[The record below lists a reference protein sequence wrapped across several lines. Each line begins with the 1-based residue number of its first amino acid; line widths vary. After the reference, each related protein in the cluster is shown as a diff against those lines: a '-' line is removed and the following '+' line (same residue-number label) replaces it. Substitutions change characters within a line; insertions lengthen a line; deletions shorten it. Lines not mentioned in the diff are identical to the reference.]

1 MGQGGADGEAPRL
14 SGVGD
19 RGAGLA
25 AIKQGLGPPV
35 LERLGQGGIGGK
47 RAIHVELHAG
57 DRQGGQQ
64 LGELGHHLAHLL
76 QAGIETVCTGCHRRT
91 SSLEWHQ
98 YPYPYQA
105 LLPTGIARVRTSPQC
120 SERQREEVHMARRSK
135 VDLYGL
141 LERIIEMFEREKMP
155 IRDIELV
162 LREEGFDISRAAIQ
176 RSLKKN
182 EEVALNYKRALDE
195 SRMLLQEIQDNPGT
209 DILELTQQMLGQ
221 KLSEYVRSIDELE
234 FKNAG
239 ELIESVASI
248 SRAQVNVGRLKMEFQ
263 AGVKAA
269 KKALEAELKRIL
281 MEEDPA
287 TLLAVLDAIERT
299 EVKAPRGRA

>member
-1 MGQGGADGEAPRL
+1 
-14 SGVGD
+14 
-19 RGAGLA
+19 
-25 AIKQGLGPPV
+25 
-35 LERLGQGGIGGK
+35 
-47 RAIHVELHAG
+47 
-57 DRQGGQQ
+57 
-64 LGELGHHLAHLL
+64 
-76 QAGIETVCTGCHRRT
+76 
-91 SSLEWHQ
+91 
-98 YPYPYQA
+98 
-105 LLPTGIARVRTSPQC
+105 
-120 SERQREEVHMARRSK
+120 MARRSK

-182 EEVALNYKRALDE
+182 EDVALNLKRAMDE
-195 SRMLLQEIQDNPGT
+195 SRMLLKELQDNPGT
-209 DILELTQQMLGQ
+209 DMMEVIHHILAN

-234 FKNAG
+234 FKDAG

-287 TLLAVLDAIERT
+287 TLLAVLDAIERI
-299 EVKAPRGRA
+299 EIKAPRGRA

>member
-1 MGQGGADGEAPRL
+1 
-14 SGVGD
+14 
-19 RGAGLA
+19 
-25 AIKQGLGPPV
+25 
-35 LERLGQGGIGGK
+35 
-47 RAIHVELHAG
+47 
-57 DRQGGQQ
+57 
-64 LGELGHHLAHLL
+64 
-76 QAGIETVCTGCHRRT
+76 
-91 SSLEWHQ
+91 
-98 YPYPYQA
+98 
-105 LLPTGIARVRTSPQC
+105 
-120 SERQREEVHMARRSK
+120 MARRSK

-182 EEVALNYKRALDE
+182 EDVALNYKRALDE

-234 FKNAG
+234 FKNAW